1 MNDPQLCKKYFNDYS
16 FSTNYTVE
24 MAHMDLPYVAMT
36 VKEPSEVYFMTDIS
50 LGLLFPSRFFYYQYC
65 LAGKKLFCISRTDK
79 F

>member
-1 MNDPQLCKKYFNDYS
+1 
-16 FSTNYTVE
+16 
-24 MAHMDLPYVAMT
+24 MAHMDLPYVAVT

-50 LGLLFPSRFFYYQYC
+50 LGLLFPSPFFYYQYC